1 MKHAILML
9 AVFSAFACLLS
20 AQEFR
25 STLTGRVTDP
35 SGAPVPNAKIQVR
48 NTDTDSRFNTV
59 SGPDGY
65 YTVPFLVPGPYEVTT
80 EVRGF
85 KQSVLTGIQVSTA
98 TQVTENIALEIG
110 SVSQSVE
117 VSGRAPLVDTET
129 ASAGQ
134 VITTQEV
141 ENLPINGRSP
151 IGLARFAYGVIP
163 KQKHALTEVRPFDN
177 SGAGDFSL
185 GGANANSN
193 EYLLNGVPN
202 MVDGSRVSAFSPL
215 MDAVNEVRVDEFQT
229 DAAYGDTL
237 GGTVNITTK
246 SGTNQF
252 HGSAM
257 AFNETSALAA
267 NPFFLNAAGLRQPV
281 TSQNEY
287 GGTVGGPVLIPKL
300 LNGRNKVFFFF
311 AYEGFKD
318 SNPHT
323 TTTTVP
329 TAAERQG
336 DFSALLS
343 LNRPGADYTI
353 YDPLTAVMQGTQIK
367 RSPIQCNGAPNVIC
381 PGRLNPIALKYLQ
394 YFPSPN
400 QPGQSDGLNNYVV
413 NDPTRDNYSSFMG
426 RLDVNV
432 SDRDKLFFDYHT
444 SSYTNSS
451 ADIFSNLATGQFGG
465 LDLLGST
472 LDDVHTFSPTLLL
485 DTRLGFS
492 RSYTTSS
499 IKSNGF
505 DVTQLGFPSY
515 MLANSTQPALPRI
528 TFSDAYAGLSTNPG
542 SIAAFDTLQLFS
554 TLTKVANHH
563 SVKFGADLRRERY
576 SKLNGGFASGTF
588 TFGTTWVTSANGS
601 VAPKLG
607 GSMASFLLGL
617 PTSGQYDVIEPTT
630 SSNYYFGFF
639 LQDDWHITRNLT
651 LNLGL
656 RLEHETAVVESNNRE
671 TVGFDPNAINQVTR
685 AAQAAYVASPIPQL
699 PVSAFQ
705 PTGGLLFAS
714 SSQCSG
720 YSTPAAFW
728 APRIGFSW
736 APSALHNKAVFRGG
750 MGVFNNP
757 YGAYTTGPST
767 GFTQT
772 TLLVPT
778 NNSFITPYGT
788 LSDPFPGGSIQQPP
802 GSSQGVNTYLG
813 NSVSFYYPNFKDP
826 YSIRWSFD
834 IQRQF
839 GKDWML
845 DVGYIG
851 NHQVHLTT
859 SNFLSA
865 VPLLPFLSRSQLRD
879 PAVNSMLSAIVP
891 NPFAGLLPGSSLNG
905 RTTSVATL
913 LNAYPEFTGVSES
926 TIPNAYGWF
935 HMLAV
940 RLTKRFSHGLQM
952 SLNYEHSRLLEA
964 ISQLNQGDPHL
975 WYGVPTADFPEH
987 LALAASY
994 NLPFGRGARFL
1005 DNPNR
1010 LLNAVV
1016 SGWVLN
1022 TIYVWESGPALSWGN
1037 VIYYGGDLNNQPR
1050 NLRRAFDTAQ
1060 FDTNTNDQPNGN
1072 NYRTFPT
1079 SFNNLRA
1086 DAANN
1091 VDLSLLKS
1099 FKIRER
1105 LKLQYR
1111 FEAFNAFNRTQ
1122 FAAANLSPTS
1132 TAFGTINSQAN
1143 TPRVVQMGLRLTF

>member
-1 MKHAILML
+1 MKHAIPML
-9 AVFSAFACLLS
+9 FVFSAFACLLPG
-20 AQEFR
+20 QEFR

-35 SGAPVPNAKIQVR
+35 SGAAVPNAKIQVR
-48 NTDTDSRFNTV
+48 NIDTDSRFNTV

-65 YTVPFLVPGPYEVTT
+65 YTVPFLAPGPYDVTT
-80 EVRGF
+80 EASGF
-85 KQSVLTGIQVSTA
+85 KQSVLGGIQVPTA
-98 TQVTENIALEIG
+98 TQVSQNIALEIG
-110 SVSQSVE
+110 SVSQSVQ

-134 VITTQEV
+134 VITSQEV

-151 IGLARFAYGVIP
+151 IALARFAYGVIP

-202 MVDGSRVSAFSPL
+202 MVDGSRVSAFSPM

-252 HGSAM
+252 HGSAV

-267 NPFFLNAAGLRQPV
+267 NPFFLNAVGQRQPV

-300 LNGRNKVFFFF
+300 LNGRDKVFFFL

-318 SNPHT
+318 SNPRV

-336 DFSALLS
+336 DFSALLGLGPS
-343 LNRPGADYTI
+343 YQL
-353 YDPLTAVMQGTQIK
+353 YDPNSAVLVGTRVVRQ
-367 RSPIQCNGAPNVIC
+367 PF
-381 PGRLNPIALKYLQ
+381 PGNIIRTGINPVASKYLQ
-394 YFPSPN
+394 YFPAPN
-400 QPGQSDGLNNYVV
+400 QLGQSDGSNNYVV
-413 NDPTRDNYSSFMG
+413 SNPTRDNYSSFMG

-444 SSYTNSS
+444 SSYTNSL

-492 RSYTTSS
+492 RSYTSSS
-499 IKSNGF
+499 IKSSGF
-505 DVTQLGFPSY
+505 DATQLGFPSY
-515 MLANSTQPALPRI
+515 MLANSTLPALPRI
-528 TFSDAYAGLSTNPG
+528 TLSDAFAGLSASPG
-542 SIAAFDTLQLFS
+542 SVAPFETLQLFS
-554 TLTKVANHH
+554 TLTKVVNHH

-588 TFGTTWVTSANGS
+588 TFGTTWVTSASDG
-601 VAPKLG
+601 VAPKFG

-617 PTSGQYDVIEPTT
+617 PTSGQYDINEPTT

-639 LQDDWHITRNLT
+639 AQDDWHITRNLT

-656 RLEHETAVVESNNRE
+656 RLEHETPVVESNNRE

-685 AAQAAYVASPIPQL
+685 AAQAAYMASPIPQL

-714 SSQCSG
+714 SSQRSG

-736 APSALHNKAVFRGG
+736 APSALHNKTVFRGG

-767 GFTQT
+767 GFTQST
-772 TLLVPT
+772 TLVPT
-778 NNSFITPYGT
+778 NNSFLTPSGT
-788 LSDPFPGGSIQQPP
+788 LSDPFPGGSIQQPTGP
-802 GSSQGVNTYLG
+802 SLGVNTYLA

-834 IQRQF
+834 VQRQF

-859 SNFLSA
+859 SNSLSA
-865 VPLLPFLSRSQLRD
+865 TPLLPFLSRSQFRD
-879 PAVNSMLSAIVP
+879 PPVDSMLSALVP
-891 NPFAGLLPGSSLNG
+891 NPFAGLLPGSTLNS
-905 RTTSVATL
+905 RMTSVATL
-913 LNAYPEFTGVSES
+913 LNAYAEFTGVSES

-964 ISQLNQGDPHL
+964 ISQLNQGDSHL
-975 WYGVPTADFPEH
+975 WYGVPTADFPDH

-1005 DNPNR
+1005 NKPNG
-1010 LLNAVV
+1010 LLNGLVG
-1016 SGWVLN
+1016 GWVLN

-1037 VIYYGGDLNNQPR
+1037 AIYYGGDLNNQPR
-1050 NLRRAFDTAQ
+1050 NLRRAFNTGQ
-1060 FDTNTNDQPNGN
+1060 FDTNASDQPTGN

-1091 VDLSLLKS
+1091 IDLSLLKS

-1122 FAAANLSPTS
+1122 FAAANLSPTA